1 MAGLNKVEEFLIAM
15 GVDYQEPQ
23 PGAWIVEDPEK
34 GLPGILIS
42 HAEPVVVLSARVMK
56 VPEQDRE
63 AFLEQLLRLN
73 YDGLT
78 HGAYALDGDD
88 VVLID
93 TLKYDTMDKEEF
105 EAAIDAIG
113 FALSEHYPILSRRK
127 GD

>member
-23 PGAWIVEDPEK
+23 PGTWVVEDPDK
-34 GLPGILIS
+34 GFPGILIS
-42 HAEPVVVLSARVMK
+42 HVEPIVVLSARVMK
-56 VPEQDRE
+56 APERE
-63 AFLEQLLRLN
+63 RESFFEQLLRLN
-73 YDGLT
+73 YNGLS

-93 TLKYDTMDKEEF
+93 TLEYDTMDKEEF

-113 FALSEHYPILSRRK
+113 FALTEHYPLLSRRK
-127 GD
+127 GE

>member
-1 MAGLNKVEEFLIAM
+1 MAGLNKVEEFLISM

-23 PGAWIVEDPEK
+23 PGTWVVEDPDK
-34 GLPGILIS
+34 GFPGILIS
-42 HAEPVVVLSARVMK
+42 HVEPIVVLSARVMK
-56 VPEQDRE
+56 APEHERE
-63 AFLEQLLRLN
+63 SFFEQLLRLN
-73 YDGLT
+73 YNGLS

-93 TLKYDTMDKEEF
+93 TLEYDTMDKEEF

-113 FALSEHYPILSRRK
+113 FALTEHYPLLSRRK